1 MPGTTERPLFVVDA
15 FTSEAF
21 AGNPAAVCL
30 LDDTEPPGADWMQ
43 AVAAE
48 MRHSET
54 AFVRRR
60 GGPAALPGEWDL
72 RWFTPRTEVDLCGH
86 ATLAAAHT
94 LWTEGFADPDAG
106 PLRFHTRSG
115 VLSARPVVGRIQL
128 DFPALPGTPVDPRA
142 EPGLH
147 GAVAI
152 ALGAEPL
159 AITRNSH
166 DLLVELVDARTVRGL
181 DPDPDAIAAI
191 EARGV
196 VATATSDDPAF
207 DFVSRFF
214 APRQGID
221 EDPVT
226 GSAHCALAP
235 YWAPRIG
242 RTDLVGRQVSARGGT
257 VHCVLD
263 SDADGNPR
271 VRLAGSAV
279 TMTRGVFLA

>member
-1 MPGTTERPLFVVDA
+1 MSSPVERPLYVVDA
-15 FTSEAF
+15 FTSEPF

-30 LDDTEPPGADWMQ
+30 LDDADTPDRGWMQ

-54 AFVRRR
+54 AFVRRHR
-60 GGPAALPGEWDL
+60 GPAALPSEWAL

-86 ATLAAAHT
+86 ATLATAHV
-94 LWTEGFADPDAG
+94 LWTEGIADPDAG
-106 PLRFHTRSG
+106 GLHFQTRSG
-115 VLSARPVVGRIQL
+115 VLAARPVAGRVQL
-128 DFPALPGTPVDPRA
+128 DFPALPSTPIDPRS
-142 EPGLH
+142 EPGLY
-147 GAVAI
+147 GAIAI

-159 AITRNSH
+159 ALARNDR
-166 DLLVELVDARTVRGL
+166 DLVVEVADARTVRGL
-181 DPDPDAIAAI
+181 DPDPEAVAAI
-191 EARGV
+191 ETWGI

-226 GSAHCALAP
+226 GSAHCTLAP

-242 RTDLVGRQVSARGGT
+242 RPDLVGRQVSARGGT
-257 VHCVLD
+257 VHCVVTTD
-263 SDADGNPR
+263 DDGQGR
-271 VRLAGSAV
+271 VLLSGSAV
-279 TMTRGVFLA
+279 TITRGSLLA